1 MKRILILLSVLLMIS
16 PVYAGF
22 TISADS
28 LSQSV
33 CPTTTELITVE
44 ITNQDSKYNTY
55 TFGLSGDAAQWTAM
69 APSGMNLAPNERA
82 NIYLYVTPSMYAQTG
97 SYNLKFTASSSGLI
111 EDIDFNINV
120 QDCNGLSISAQN
132 DQRAVCSGTTGDF
145 SLILTNDGRWT
156 ETYDI
161 TVSGEASQ
169 WSSLSET
176 SVILSSGESEAFTLF
191 VTPYEEDHGDFLVTV
206 TAQSRTTDAVV
217 SKELTLK
224 SEDCYDFDLSASE
237 NFASFCDNSE
247 VNIPLTI
254 ENFGSEQNLFDLN
267 LKGNS
272 WSSLSSD
279 QVSVSSGSSKIFNL
293 ILSPELGTT
302 GNYQFEISADSLNSD
317 KMDTTTITASVLSCR
332 KSMMTVSTNSI
343 ELCPGDSK
351 NIDVLLLN
359 SGRFEET
366 YAMSVNELN
375 WAELEKSIIKLNS
388 EESETVIL
396 SVNTDH
402 STSAGNYK
410 ASVLAN
416 VQSMENQELKSVVDV
431 TVKSIDSCYSL
442 SAKSNPSVELGIGT
456 GTLVPV
462 TLENTGSRSDTYQLT
477 LAGSASQY
485 AQINPG
491 AVSIEGNSD
500 ETVYLFISLPRDS
513 ELGLYGLNLIAESD
527 RSSLNVPIN
536 IIAKQGSVDKI
547 VSNINGITGQA
558 TNKITSIFTSFT
570 SIISNWF
577 NNISNWSNNSSNWF
591 KEFVISEDSY
601 LVKYWYIFPIILLVM
616 IFSMLRFNNDSWM
629 KDLELLEKDLDIK
642 PIKKKSLINNLIDRW
657 KKYKI
662 KQNKNKVVTKTIS
675 KPKKIKPKSKK
686 PSQLSIYWKKFDKW
700 LNEEIEVPIE
710 TRKKPKPKPKTK
722 KTKTKKKKP
731 NVTWQKFLKW
741 LNSEPKDKP
750 KKRKVKLKNKNKKSK
765 SSKSI
770 WKKFLDWLD
779 EE

>member
-28 LSQSV
+28 LSQSI
-33 CPTTTELITVE
+33 CPTITELITVE
-44 ITNQDSKYNTY
+44 ITNHGSEYKTY

-82 NIYLYVTPSMYAQTG
+82 NIYLYVTPSMYSQTG
-97 SYNLKFTASSSGLI
+97 NYNLKFTASSSGLI
-111 EDIDFNINV
+111 DDIDFNINV
-120 QDCNGLSISAQN
+120 QDCNGLSIYAQN

-145 SLILTNDGRWT
+145 SLILNNDGRWT

-161 TVSGEASQ
+161 TVSGEAAQ
-169 WSSLSET
+169 WASPSKT
-176 SVILSSGESEAFTLF
+176 SIILSSGESEAFTLF

-247 VNIPLTI
+247 VKIPLTI
-254 ENFGSEQNLFDLN
+254 ENFGSEQNVFDLN

-279 QVSVSSGSSKIFNL
+279 QVSVLSGSSKTFNL
-293 ILSPELGTT
+293 ILSPGLGTT

-317 KMDTTTITASVLSCR
+317 KMDTTTITTNVLSCR
-332 KSMMTVSTNSI
+332 KSTMTVSMNSI

-366 YAMSVNELN
+366 YAMSVNGLN
-375 WAELEKSIIKLNS
+375 WAELEKSIIKLDS
-388 EESETVIL
+388 EESEKVIL

-402 STSAGNYK
+402 STSAGNYR
-410 ASVLAN
+410 ASILAN
-416 VQSMENQELKSVVDV
+416 VQSMESQELKSVVDV
-431 TVKSIDSCYSL
+431 TVKNIDSCYSL

-462 TLENTGSRSDTYQLT
+462 TLKNTGSRSDIYQLT
-477 LAGSASQY
+477 LAGAASQY

-513 ELGLYGLNLIAESD
+513 ELGLYSLNLIAESD

-547 VSNINGITGQA
+547 VSSINEITGQV
-558 TNKITSIFTSFT
+558 TNEITSSFTSFT

-577 NNISNWSNNSSNWF
+577 ANSSNWF

-629 KDLELLEKDLDIK
+629 KDLELLEKDLEIK
-642 PIKKKSLINNLIDRW
+642 PIRKKSLINNLIDRW
-657 KKYKI
+657 NKYKI

-675 KPKKIKPKSKK
+675 KPKKVKSKSKK
-686 PSQLSIYWKKFDKW
+686 PSLLSIYWKKFDKW
-700 LNEEIEVPIE
+700 LKKEIEVPIE
-710 TRKKPKPKPKTK
+710 TRKKPKPKPKPK
-722 KTKTKKKKP
+722 KSKPKKKKP
-731 NVTWQKFLKW
+731 NVNWQKFLKW

-750 KKRKVKLKNKNKKSK
+750 KKKKIKPKPKKKKSK

-770 WKKFLDWLD
+770 WQKFLDWLD